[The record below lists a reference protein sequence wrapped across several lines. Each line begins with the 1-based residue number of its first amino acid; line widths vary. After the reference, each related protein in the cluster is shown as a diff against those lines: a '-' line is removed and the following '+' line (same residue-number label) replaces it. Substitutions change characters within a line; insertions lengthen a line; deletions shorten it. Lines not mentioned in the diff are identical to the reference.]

1 MDLGSGFVNCY
12 FFTFKNINNP
22 GVQCKLLNFRKE
34 LLISKLALRMRDAKK
49 PNNSIFNIWMKE
61 ESDTV
66 QQLAHS
72 YIDHVTLVETIKN
85 ENKCDS
91 SVKIYFNKV
100 RNLYALSNIEE
111 NLSWYMTQGLL
122 TKHQSRKLT
131 KLSQL
136 LCSDLVKYSGDLCD
150 AFGIPKHMKTAP
162 IANDWI
168 KYNDFDNKGELLES
182 ARIW

>member
-1 MDLGSGFVNCY
+1 MGSHAGITAEGDNKVLMQKVSKELLTMYKNNKAKILFTNILSKFPGLLRLTY
-12 FFTFKNINNP
+12 GFTFKNINNP
-22 GVQCKLLNFRKE
+22 GVQSKLLNFRKE

-91 SVKIYFNKV
+91 SLKIYFNKV
-100 RNLYALSNIEE
+100 RNLYAL
-111 NLSWYMTQGLL
+111 
-122 TKHQSRKLT
+122 
-131 KLSQL
+131 
-136 LCSDLVKYSGDLCD
+136 
-150 AFGIPKHMKTAP
+150 
-162 IANDWI
+162 
-168 KYNDFDNKGELLES
+168 
-182 ARIW
+182 